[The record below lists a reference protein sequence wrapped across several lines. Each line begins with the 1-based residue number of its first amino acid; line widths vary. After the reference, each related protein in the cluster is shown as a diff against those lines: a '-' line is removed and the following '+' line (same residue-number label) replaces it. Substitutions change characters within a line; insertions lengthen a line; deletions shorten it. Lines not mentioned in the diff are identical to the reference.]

1 MSGIVIFAPQEK
13 MLRDV
18 ECLLEK
24 EDYEIDEI
32 TYVQTSNIVN
42 EAYRVVSNGA
52 NIIIARGMQAQ
63 VIKKFTKIPVVE
75 ISLTGQEISLLIIE
89 AKKRIKKPNP
99 RIGIVGMKNMFCDM
113 TYFGKIFEVELQ
125 CFFADNDQDM
135 RHAIGCAID
144 ANLDLIIGGDMAC
157 LEAEMAQAPCMF
169 LSSTEESI
177 KVAIETAYRMKYAQE
192 VEKRNNANIEVL
204 TEYSFNGIIKINLEG
219 RIIMMNPV
227 MEELLETHKKN
238 GIQRFVWD
246 IIEDIEREKIENVLL
261 NKREDYSTLIQQN
274 NQNLSITL
282 IPIKV
287 NEIIE
292 GAILYCHRL
301 SSVTRIE
308 NDKIQEMYLKGY
320 VAKNRFEDLKFMSN
334 HMEEVVSLAKVFSQ
348 SNNPVLISSETGTE
362 KDKLAACIHNN
373 SIRKTGPFI
382 SVNCGGLTETEQARI
397 LFGTDQDSQGA
408 LVTGRRGT
416 VYIQEIE
423 QLSYHN
429 QALLYQ
435 AIVKKALVQE
445 GVEKITMLDVRLI
458 VSCSENILLK
468 MKENKIRA
476 DLYYC
481 LSGLYLHIPS
491 LAERKDDI
499 EMYAT
504 IFIKEFMNRYSR
516 FYILTEEGKRVIKN
530 FGWNG
535 NLIQLES
542 FCERLILT
550 TNQRKLDEHIIRKL
564 LNQMYSNVKK
574 KENYPELEELQDPRA
589 IPIIK
594 ALDKHNGNR
603 NLAADELG
611 ISTTTLWRYIKKY
624 GIEKKYK

>member
-1 MSGIVIFAPQEK
+1 MSGIVIFVPQEK

-18 ECLLEK
+18 DRLLEK
-24 EDYEIDEI
+24 EDYEIDEV
-32 TYVQTSNIVN
+32 TYVHTSNVVN
-42 EAYRVVSNGA
+42 EAYRVVSGGA

-75 ISLTGQEISLLIIE
+75 ITLTGQEISLLIVE

-113 TYFGKIFEVELQ
+113 TYFGKIFDVDLQ
-125 CFFADNDQDM
+125 CFLADNDQDI
-135 RHAIGCAID
+135 RHAIRCAID
-144 ANLDLIIGGDMAC
+144 SNLDLIIGGDMAC
-157 LEAEMAQAPCMF
+157 LEAEMAGVPCMF
-169 LSSTEESI
+169 LSSTKDSI
-177 KVAIETAYRMKYAQE
+177 RVAIETAYRMKYAQE

-219 RIIMMNPV
+219 QIIMMNPV
-227 MEELLETHKKN
+227 MEELLEINKN
-238 GIQRFVWD
+238 DVIQKFIWD
-246 IIEDIEREKIENVLL
+246 IISDVEREKIESVLL

-287 NEIIE
+287 NEVIE

-301 SSVTRIE
+301 SSVTRVE
-308 NDKIQEMYLKGY
+308 NDKLQEMYLKGY
-320 VAKNRFEDLKFMSN
+320 VAKNRFEDLEFVSN
-334 HMEEVVSLAKVFSQ
+334 QMEEVITLSKVFSQ
-348 SNNPVLISSETGTE
+348 SNNPVIITGETGTE
-362 KDKLAACIHNN
+362 KDQLAACIHNN

-382 SVNCGGLTETEQARI
+382 TVNCGGLTETEQARM
-397 LFGTDQDSQGA
+397 LFGTDKDSGGA

-435 AIVKKALVQE
+435 VIVKKALVQE
-445 GVEKITMLDVRLI
+445 GAEKNTMLDVRLI
-458 VSCSENILLK
+458 VSSSDDIILK
-468 MKENKIRA
+468 MKENKFRT
-476 DLYYC
+476 DLYYS

-491 LAERKDDI
+491 LTERKDDI
-499 EMYAT
+499 EMYA
-504 IFIKEFMNRYSR
+504 IKFIKEYMNRYSR
-516 FYILTEEGKRVIKN
+516 YYVLTEEGKRVIKN
-530 FGWNG
+530 YVWNG
-535 NLIQLES
+535 NLIQLKS

-550 TNQRKLDEHIIRKL
+550 TNQRKLDEHTLRKL
-564 LNQMYSNVKK
+564 LNQMYANVKK
-574 KENYPELEELQDPRA
+574 KEDYSELEEIQDPRA

-594 ALDKHNGNR
+594 ALDKYNGNR
-603 NLAADELG
+603 NMAADDLG

-624 GIEKKYK
+624 GIEKKYQ